1 MMSRY
6 RIDERLAE
14 IREAIELTQWQ
25 VFERD
30 DVRLLLG
37 EVERLRAELSQRG
50 AAASPEG
57 E

>member
-1 MMSRY
+1 MMTRY

-25 VFERD
+25 VFDRD

-37 EVERLRAELSQRG
+37 EVERLRAELSRCG

>member
-1 MMSRY
+1 MMTRY

-14 IREAIELTQWQ
+14 IREAIDLTQWQ
-25 VFERD
+25 VFDRD

-37 EVERLRAELSQRG
+37 EVERLRTELSRRG

>member
-14 IREAIELTQWQ
+14 IREAIDLTQWQ
-25 VFERD
+25 VFDRD

-37 EVERLRAELSQRG
+37 EVERLRAELSRRG
-50 AAASPEG
+50 TAASPEG